1 MAEIATTS
9 TDTSSLRPSRKKK
22 SKVSVES
29 DDVSIGEKH
38 DENNSGPTP
47 TEEETP
53 VGSDD
58 IGSNDDFEEIGPSN
72 KRKRIPKVPANLKN
86 VDLSLIDTIKG
97 NGKQIPHVVKNWVEQ
112 YEKSPKSAMVELLM
126 MLFEVC
132 GAKYSLIEKDLDDTE
147 VDNVVVS
154 LVELAQ
160 KGEVEDYHSSKRKEF
175 KNFKENLLSFWDNLV
190 IECQNGPLLDEVLFE
205 KCMDYVIALSCS
217 PPRVFR
223 QVASLIGLQLVTS
236 FITVAKM
243 LGSQRETTQRQLTTE
258 VKKRKEGPRVDS
270 LGKRLEMTQEK
281 INVIE
286 NMMRKLF
293 KGLFVHR
300 YRDVDPN
307 IRMSSIQSLGVW
319 VLSYPSMFLQDLYLK
334 YLGWTLNDKNAG
346 VRKCSILAL
355 QNLYEV
361 DDNVPSLGLFTERFS
376 NRMIELADDIDVSVS
391 VCAIGLLKQLL
402 RHQLLSDEDLGPLYD
417 LLIDEPPEIRRAIGA
432 LVNDHLI
439 AQKFSTSKGDENDSS
454 DVHLGRLLQILREF
468 TADPILITYVID
480 DVWDYMKAMKDWKFI
495 VSMLLDEK
503 PGKDFTDVDA
513 TNLVR
518 LLHSSSKKAVGERIV
533 PATDNRK
540 QYYNKA
546 QKEALENNRRDI
558 TLAMMNNYPKLLP
571 KFMADKDKVSPLVE
585 IILNM
590 NLELYSLKRQEQ
602 NFEKVLRF
610 IKEAFFKH
618 GEKEP
623 LRSCVKAMS
632 FCSTESQGDL
642 QDCAHT
648 KLKELEDELITK
660 LKSAMKQVEGGD
672 DDYSFLVNL
681 KRVYELQLAKCVPIE
696 ILFEDFVRILEGNRN
711 MDEEVVCF
719 LLLNMY
725 MHVTWCLRSIID
737 EESISQKSLDSLL
750 SKRTTLFKQLEYFLN
765 THSEAGRDG
774 RYGRQ
779 LACRVCGILAE
790 MWFMFRKSNFA
801 SSKLEGL
808 GFCPDVPMVQKFW
821 SLCEQQLNKDEI
833 EDDEANQEY
842 IEETNKEA
850 IMIAA
855 SKLVASDA
863 VPKDYLAP
871 ETISHF
877 LMHGPNVGEIVKQLI
892 SVLKKTADR
901 DVCNIFLESLKRAY
915 NRHVLEVS
923 KSDDESLTSKSLTE
937 CKDLAA
943 RLAETFVGAARN
955 KYRSDILKIVKE
967 GILFA
972 FEDAPRQLS
981 FLEAILHFVYRLPT
995 SDILEIVKD
1004 VQKRTENVNTDE
1016 DPSGWRPYVTFVD
1029 HLREKYAKNAG
1040 LNDDKEGSVAGR
1052 RGRSRKRRNIQGK
1065 KLFDEQESSEEDDYI
1080 SASDQEG
1087 PEEEDQDEEDAPLI
1101 HSFKSA
1107 AKLRSLRVQRQESKS
1122 KDSGKAPQ
1130 EDASDSRM
1138 SGSSE

>member
-1 MAEIATTS
+1 MFQ
-9 TDTSSLRPSRKKK
+9 LGK
-22 SKVSVES
+22 SY
-29 DDVSIGEKH
+29 
-38 DENNSGPTP
+38 SGPTP
-47 TEEETP
+47 SEEETL
-53 VGSDD
+53 VGSESFDD

-72 KRKRIPKVPANLKN
+72 KRERIPKVPGNLKN
-86 VDLSLIDTIKG
+86 YDLSLMV
-97 NGKQIPHVVKNWVEQ
+97 NGKQIPHVVKNWEQ
-112 YEKSPKSAMVELLM
+112 YEKSSKFSMVQLLM
-126 MLFEVC
+126 MLFER
-132 GAKYSLIEKDLDDTE
+132 DLDDTE

-154 LVELAQ
+154 LVELAH

-175 KNFKENLLSFWDNLV
+175 KNFKELLSFWDNLV

-205 KCMDYVIALSCS
+205 KCMDYVYRIVMVGCCYFSALFFFLHMPCS
-217 PPRVFR
+217 PPIVFR
-223 QVASLIGLQLVTS
+223 QVASLICLPLFTS

-258 VKKRKEGPRVDS
+258 VKQTKEGPHVDS
-270 LGKRLEMTQEK
+270 LGKRLEMTQETL
-281 INVIE
+281 
-286 NMMRKLF
+286 MLS
-293 KGLFVHR
+293 VHC
-300 YRDVDPN
+300 YQDVDPN

-319 VLSYPSMFLQDLYLK
+319 VLSYPSLFLQDLYLK
-334 YLGWTLNDKNAG
+334 YLGWTLNGKNAG

-361 DDNVPSLGLFTERFS
+361 DDNVPSLGL
-376 NRMIELADDIDVSVS
+376 
-391 VCAIGLLKQLL
+391 
-402 RHQLLSDEDLGPLYD
+402 HQLLSDEDLGPLYD

-439 AQKFSTSKGDENDSS
+439 AQKYNTSKGDENDSS

-468 TADPILITYVID
+468 TTDPILITYAID

-495 VSMLLDEK
+495 VSTLLDEK

-513 TNLVR
+513 TNLVQ
-518 LLHSSSKKAVGERIV
+518 LLHSSSAKKAVGERIV
-533 PATDNRK
+533 PATDNESITTTSSK
-540 QYYNKA
+540 
-546 QKEALENNRRDI
+546 ALENNRQDI

-571 KFMADKDKVSPLVE
+571 KFMADKDKVSPLVD

-590 NLELYSLKRQEQ
+590 DLELYSHERQEQ
-602 NFEKVLRF
+602 NFDKVLRF

-642 QDCAHT
+642 QDYAET

-660 LKSAMKQVEGGD
+660 LISAMKQVEVYPLSFLRPLLFEGGD

-681 KRVYELQLAKCVPIE
+681 KRVYELQLAKFVPIE
-696 ILFEDFVRILEGNRN
+696 TLFEDFYFSKITR
-711 MDEEVVCF
+711 
-719 LLLNMY
+719 
-725 MHVTWCLRSIID
+725 
-737 EESISQKSLDSLL
+737 LL
-750 SKRTTLFKQLEYFLN
+750 SKLTTLFKQLEYFFN

-774 RYGRQ
+774 RYGSR
-779 LACRVCGILAE
+779 LLVCAILAE

-808 GFCPDVPMVQKFW
+808 GFCPEVPVVQKFW
-821 SLCEQQLNKDEI
+821 SFREQQLNTDEI
-833 EDDEANQEY
+833 EDDEANREY

-863 VPKDYLAP
+863 VPKDYLGP

-877 LMHGPNVGEIVKQLI
+877 LMHGPNVREIVKQLI
-892 SVLKKTADR
+892 SVLKKTANG
-901 DVCNIFLESLKRAY
+901 DVCNICMESLERAY
-915 NRHVLEVS
+915 NRHGLEVS
-923 KSDDESLTSKSLTE
+923 KSDDESLTGKSLTG

-943 RLAETFVGAARN
+943 RLAETFVGAARK

-972 FEDAPRQLS
+972 SEDSPRQLS
-981 FLEAILHFVYRLPT
+981 FLEAVLHFVYRLPRNV
-995 SDILEIVKD
+995 SK
-1004 VQKRTENVNTDE
+1004 NVNTDE
-1016 DPSGWRPYVTFVD
+1016 DPSGWRPYVIFID
-1029 HLREKYAKNAG
+1029 HLHKKYAKNA
-1040 LNDDKEGSVAGR
+1040 NDKEGTSADR
-1052 RGRSRKRRNIQGK
+1052 RGRSRKGCNIQGK
-1065 KLFDEQESSEEDDYI
+1065 K
-1080 SASDQEG
+1080 
-1087 PEEEDQDEEDAPLI
+1087 EDQDEEDAPLI

-1130 EDASDSRM
+1130 EDASDSRI
-1138 SGSSE
+1138 S

>member
-9 TDTSSLRPSRKKK
+9 ADTSSLRPSRKKK

-29 DDVSIGEKH
+29 DDVSIGEKQ

-72 KRKRIPKVPANLKN
+72 KRKHIV
-86 VDLSLIDTIKG
+86 KG

-286 NMMRKLF
+286 NMMRKFF

-300 YRDVDPN
+300 YRDIDPN
-307 IRMSSIQSLGVW
+307 IRMSSIQYLGVW

-648 KLKELEDELITK
+648 KLKELEDELIAK

-696 ILFEDFVRILEGNRN
+696 TLFEDFVRILEGNRN

-779 LACRVCGILAE
+779 LACRVCAILAE

-821 SLCEQQLNKDEI
+821 SLCEQQLNTDEI

-863 VPKDYLAP
+863 VPKDYLGP
-871 ETISHF
+871 ETISHL

-943 RLAETFVGAARN
+943 RLAETFVGAVRN
-955 KYRSDILKIVKE
+955 KYRSDILKIVKQ

-1040 LNDDKEGSVAGR
+1040 LN
-1052 RGRSRKRRNIQGK
+1052 
-1065 KLFDEQESSEEDDYI
+1065 ESSEEDDSI

-1087 PEEEDQDEEDAPLI
+1087 PEEEDQDEEEAPLI